1 MDFSKLYDYI
11 PHELLIAKLQ
21 CYGLDKGTLQHSILH
36 YLTNQK
42 QRTKIGS
49 SFSSWCNINTEV
61 PLGLILG
68 LLLYNIFMLHFY
80 P

>member
-21 CYGLDKGTLQHSILH
+21 CYGLDKGTLQHFILH

-49 SFSSWCNINTEV
+49 SFSSWCNIYTEV

-68 LLLYNIFMLHFY
+68 LLLYNIFMLHFS